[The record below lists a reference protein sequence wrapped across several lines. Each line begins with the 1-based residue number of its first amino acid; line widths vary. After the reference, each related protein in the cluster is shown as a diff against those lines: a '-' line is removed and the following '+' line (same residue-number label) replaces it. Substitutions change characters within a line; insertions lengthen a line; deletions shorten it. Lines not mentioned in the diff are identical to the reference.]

1 MDQVKAKMQ
10 ALRAAADAATEKNEQ
25 LEKKIKDLEAQLS
38 AVWSSPLHCTYSPPL
53 PSLRPTM
60 SWPRSRERCRW

>member
-25 LEKKIKDLEAQLS
+25 LEKQVKDLQAQLA
-38 AVWSSPLHCTYSPPL
+38 AVCPVGLCISWASFLHTRL
-53 PSLRPTM
+53 TM
-60 SWPRSRERCRW
+60 SWPTSSERSK